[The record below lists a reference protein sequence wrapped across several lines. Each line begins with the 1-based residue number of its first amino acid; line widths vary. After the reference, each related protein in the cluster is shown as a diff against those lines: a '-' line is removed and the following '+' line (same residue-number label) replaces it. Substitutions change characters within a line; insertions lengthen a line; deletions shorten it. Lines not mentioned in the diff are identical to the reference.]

1 MFTGIIETLGKVR
14 AIQNKGSNR
23 IFIIESNITS
33 ALKISDSI
41 AINGCCLTVIKK
53 EKETFAVEAI
63 SETYRSTNLISLQ
76 KGDYVNLE
84 RALTISNR
92 LDGHLVQ
99 GHIDEVAPIVSM
111 RKTSD
116 WVAMEIRIAETNRNF
131 IVSKGS
137 IAVDGISLTV
147 AKCNTLKFT
156 TNIIPFT
163 YEHTNLKYKKVG
175 DMVNLEF
182 DIIAKYLKQYIQ
194 QRYHTL
200 RRNLS

>member
-14 AIQNKGSNR
+14 TIQNKGSNR
-23 IFIIESNITS
+23 IFVIESDIAS

-41 AINGCCLTVIKK
+41 AINGCCLTVTET

-63 SETYRSTNLISLQ
+63 SETYRNTNLISLQ

-84 RALTISNR
+84 RALKISAR

-99 GHIDEVAPIVSM
+99 GHIDEVAPIVSI

-116 WVAMEIRIAETNRNF
+116 WVAMEIRISKTNHNF

-147 AKCNTLKFT
+147 TKCNTLKLT
-156 TNIIPFT
+156 TNIIPYT

-175 DMVNLEF
+175 DLVNLEF
-182 DIIAKYLKQYIQ
+182 DIIAKHLKQYIQ
-194 QRYHTL
+194 QRYHNL
-200 RRNLS
+200 RRSLS

>member
-14 AIQNKGSNR
+14 AIQNKGRNR
-23 IFIIESNITS
+23 IFVIESNIAS

-41 AINGCCLTVIKK
+41 AINGCCLTVIKR
-53 EKETFAVEAI
+53 EKETIAVEAI
-63 SETYRSTNLISLQ
+63 SETYRNTNLISLQ

-84 RALTISNR
+84 RALKISDR

-99 GHIDEVAPIVSM
+99 GHIDEVAPIISI

-116 WVAMEIRIAETNRNF
+116 WVAMEIRISETNRNF
-131 IVSKGS
+131 IVAKGS
-137 IAVDGISLTV
+137 IAVDGISLTI

-182 DIIAKYLKQYIQ
+182 DIIAKYLKQYIHQ
-194 QRYHTL
+194 HSHTL
-200 RRNLS
+200 RRSLF